1 MKEQKKKDLEDI
13 LEELVAAFPPGCF
26 CPPSSQ
32 TIIQIKN
39 ALNDLLVWSTSAPI
53 SSSLKLKLQAASN
66 AVKNQLDANPFSC
79 CDTIKALQGFE
90 FVLLKVIDQ
99 PLVGILFKVH
109 LQNLAQQLQAL
120 FSGYI
125 ACLACEPGPTGPT

>member
-79 CDTIKALQGFE
+79 CDTIKALQ
-90 FVLLKVIDQ
+90 
-99 PLVGILFKVH
+99 
-109 LQNLAQQLQAL
+109 
-120 FSGYI
+120 
-125 ACLACEPGPTGPT
+125 